1 MRKSGNQ
8 APLGNRPHRVNRFDS
23 ESQRQPENCGQSARI
38 RPGLRDSR
46 EIVRPRKAPRTPES
60 SRCRSP
66 PRSGQSQPAPSTEAP
81 PVDEQRSTKSARAK
95 VLGKNSQK
103 GPPAGKRAKKERTG
117 GGSPRRPRAF
127 WGPGAAF
134 WGFLGAWGA
143 VGKKAGNGPN
153 RTRLIEI
160 GLQEEKNRKKE
171 QKTKRQKTGAPGK
184 AKRATSIPP

>member
-1 MRKSGNQ
+1 M
-8 APLGNRPHRVNRFDS
+8 
-23 ESQRQPENCGQSARI
+23 
-38 RPGLRDSR
+38 
-46 EIVRPRKAPRTPES
+46 RPRKAPRTPEI

-160 GLQEEKNRKKE
+160 GLRAPPGTDLRTSVRTLLAFLKN
-171 QKTKRQKTGAPGK
+171 GF
-184 AKRATSIPP
+184 RATICCFGPLGGIYFLRRP

>member
-1 MRKSGNQ
+1 M
-8 APLGNRPHRVNRFDS
+8 
-23 ESQRQPENCGQSARI
+23 
-38 RPGLRDSR
+38 
-46 EIVRPRKAPRTPES
+46 RPRKAPRTPEI

-160 GLQEEKNRKKE
+160 GLTGGLRDRLPAPAFLSGLRKRMAQKGPCRVKTRGESQAALQIREKEGDARNRIAC
-171 QKTKRQKTGAPGK
+171 GNS
-184 AKRATSIPP
+184 TSHQF